1 MIEIAIVEDDRDEQQ
16 RLLRNLN
23 QFAQENQQPFHFTL
37 YENALDFLDERKPFD
52 IVFMDIMLPNFNG
65 MEAAVQLRK
74 HNSQTVLIFVTT
86 MVQFAIR
93 SYEVDALDYIVK
105 PVTYERLTMKL
116 KKAIKVIE
124 SSAGGT
130 IVINDANGMVKQS
143 TNDILYVEV
152 HGHKLTYHT
161 VDAVYAEYGSLGD
174 LERVLHAYDFMRCN
188 ACFLVN
194 PHHIKQVNNKELL
207 AVLSNGEE
215 LKISQS
221 RRKSFISELTNW
233 MGQGKC

>member
-23 QFAQENQQPFHFTL
+23 RFAMENQQPFHFSL
-37 YENALDFLDERKPFD
+37 YENALDFLDERKSFD

-65 MEAAVQLRK
+65 MEAAVELRK
-74 HNSQTVLIFVTT
+74 HNSRTVLIFVTT

-130 IVINDANGMVKQS
+130 IVINDPNGMVKQS
-143 TNDILYVEV
+143 TSDILYVEV

-161 VDAVYAEYGSLGD
+161 TDAVYAEYGSLGD
-174 LERVLHAYDFMRCN
+174 LEKVLHAYDFMRCN

-194 PHHIKQVNNKELL
+194 PHHIRQVNNKELL
-207 AVLSNGEE
+207 AVMSNGEQ